1 MKKSPSSIV
10 SFFEKTKNCCK
21 TFLSSCCDYDSRKT
35 NSKPSI
41 LAHRYQSMPEPELAN
56 PFFKI
61 LNKQRLEPE
70 AILYQHR
77 AINNAEFLKKLK
89 LQTTGLASYEAPV
102 PLSSLQIEKQKNA
115 ISKIIYNPELTPPP
129 SPTLRSMAPSPEP
142 ENPLRQDLKKI
153 EDLFKDL
160 DPALGDTT
168 ESESDARL
176 TELDTI
182 KNLYEIERGLIN
194 RIREPLILRT
204 VARKLS
210 EIDANQIYA
219 V

>member
-1 MKKSPSSIV
+1 LIGYHV
-10 SFFEKTKNCCK
+10 FFEKTKNCCK

-41 LAHRYQSMPEPELAN
+41 LAHRYQPMPEPELAN

-61 LNKQRLEPE
+61 LHKQRLEPE

-153 EDLFKDL
+153 EDLFMGPKNISKNNSIDL
-160 DPALGDTT
+160 DFLNHT
-168 ESESDARL
+168 L
-176 TELDTI
+176 KLYN
-182 KNLYEIERGLIN
+182 KN
-194 RIREPLILRT
+194 
-204 VARKLS
+204 
-210 EIDANQIYA
+210 Q
-219 V
+219 

>member
-21 TFLSSCCDYDSRKT
+21 TFLSSCCDYDSRTT

-41 LAHRYQSMPEPELAN
+41 LAHRYQPMPEPELAN

-61 LNKQRLEPE
+61 SNKPE

-102 PLSSLQIEKQKNA
+102 PLSSLQIEKQKV
-115 ISKIIYNPELTPPP
+115 ISKITFNPELTPPP

-153 EDLFKDL
+153 EDLFTGPSDI
-160 DPALGDTT
+160 LGK
-168 ESESDARL
+168 ESDAIL
-176 TELDTI
+176 TELETLET
-182 KNLYEIERGLIN
+182 LYQTEKRLIQKH
-194 RIREPLILRT
+194 RAPGISRTYAKILL
-204 VARKLS
+204 K
-210 EIDANQIYA
+210 IDANKKDTNQRYD